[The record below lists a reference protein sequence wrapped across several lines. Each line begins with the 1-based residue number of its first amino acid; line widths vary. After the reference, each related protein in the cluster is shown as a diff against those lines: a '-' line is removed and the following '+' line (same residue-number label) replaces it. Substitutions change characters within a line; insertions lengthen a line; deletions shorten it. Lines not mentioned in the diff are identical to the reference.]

1 VAGADPAAQHSSGE
15 EQVALQGHA
24 GDPDRRGGATPPA
37 GPASLAASRWLFP
50 EPEQAGA
57 GGVVGIGADLEP
69 ETLVHAYRQGIFPWP
84 HPGTPL
90 PWFSPDPRGVLL
102 PDGLRVSRS
111 LRQRLRHC
119 GWQTTVDAAFDQVIA
134 ACAERGDGEGTW
146 ITARM
151 RAAYR
156 RLHRLGWAHSLEV
169 WDGAALVG
177 GLYGLGIGGVFTGE
191 SMFHRASDASKVAL
205 VDLVARFAEAGG
217 SLIDVQLVTPH
228 LASLGA
234 RELPRRVY
242 LSLLRQARDDPVRLA
257 EDRRPV
263 ATLAADG

>member
-1 VAGADPAAQHSSGE
+1 MAVH
-15 EQVALQGHA
+15 GHA
-24 GDPDRRGGATPPA
+24 GEPDQARWGRAAPP
-37 GPASLAASRWLFP
+37 GRPARVAASRWSFP
-50 EPEQAGA
+50 EPEQAGP

-90 PWFSPDPRGVLL
+90 PWFSPDPRGVLPL
-102 PDGLRVSRS
+102 DELRVSRS
-111 LRQRLRHC
+111 LRQRLRRC
-119 GWQTTVDAAFDQVIA
+119 GWQTTVDEAFDQVIE
-134 ACAERGDGEGTW
+134 ACADRGDVEGTW

-156 RLHRLGWAHSLEV
+156 RLHRIGWAHSLEV

-177 GLYGLGIGGVFTGE
+177 GLYGLGLGGVFTGE

-217 SLIDVQLVTPH
+217 RLIDVQMVTPH
-228 LASLGA
+228 LASMGA
-234 RELPRRVY
+234 RELPRRGY
-242 LSLLRQARDDPVRLA
+242 LALLRQVRDDPVRLA
-257 EDRRPV
+257 EERRPL
-263 ATLAADG
+263 ARLAAASE

>member
-1 VAGADPAAQHSSGE
+1 MAVQGRAGE
-15 EQVALQGHA
+15 E
-24 GDPDRRGGATPPA
+24 DRRTGATPPV
-37 GPASLAASRWLFP
+37 GPARLAAPRWLFP
-50 EPEQAGA
+50 EPEQAGP

-69 ETLVHAYRQGIFPWP
+69 ETLAHAYRQGIFPWP

-90 PWFSPDPRGVLL
+90 PWFSPDPRGVLPL
-102 PDGLRVSRS
+102 DGLRVSRS
-111 LRQRLRHC
+111 LRQRLRRC

-217 SLIDVQLVTPH
+217 SLVDVQLVTPH

-234 RELPRRVY
+234 CELPRGDY
-242 LSLLRQARDDPVRLA
+242 LALLRRVRDDPVRLA
-257 EDRRPV
+257 EERRPV
-263 ATLAADG
+263 ARLAGAGE

>member
-1 VAGADPAAQHSSGE
+1 MAVH
-15 EQVALQGHA
+15 GHA
-24 GDPDRRGGATPPA
+24 GDPDRARRGSATPPA
-37 GPASLAASRWLFP
+37 RPASLAASRWLFP
-50 EPEQAGA
+50 EPEQAGP

-69 ETLVHAYRQGIFPWP
+69 DTLMHAYRQGIFPWP

-90 PWFSPDPRGVLL
+90 PWFSPDPRGVLA
-102 PDGLRVSRS
+102 PDELRISRS
-111 LRQRLRHC
+111 LRQRLRRC

-134 ACAERGDGEGTW
+134 ACAERGEDEGTW

-151 RAAYR
+151 GAAYR

-177 GLYGLGIGGVFTGE
+177 GLYGLGLGGVFTGE
-191 SMFHRASDASKVAL
+191 SMFHRATDASKVAL
-205 VDLVARFAEAGG
+205 VDLVARFGEAGG
-217 SLIDVQLVTPH
+217 RLIDVQLVTPH

-234 RELPRRVY
+234 RELPRGDY
-242 LSLLRQARDDPVRLA
+242 LALLRQVRDDRVRLP

-263 ATLAADG
+263 VGLAGADE